1 MSKSAE
7 LIGKTKEYVKE
18 LLAGENTGHD
28 YAHTLR
34 VYETACLLAQRETAD
49 MTTVALAAL
58 LHDVDDRKISAE
70 TSDSLE
76 RARVFLEK
84 NGCGREES
92 GRILTIIREVSY
104 AGKDSARPS
113 TVEGMCV
120 QDADRLDALGAVGIA
135 RTFAYGGRH
144 GRAIYD
150 PDEVPDPGLDRERY
164 YQSRSSSIGHF
175 YEKLLLLEGL
185 MNTETAKAVA
195 RRRTAFMEKYLKEF
209 FAEIAGEDI
218 KTAVRIN
225 GQGQEDL

>member
-1 MSKSAE
+1 MSNAE

-28 YAHTLR
+28 YTHTLR
-34 VYETACLLAQRETAD
+34 VYETACLLARQEAAD

-58 LHDVDDRKISAE
+58 LHDVDDRKISEE
-70 TSDSLE
+70 TSAGLE
-76 RARVFLEK
+76 RASVFLEK
-84 NGCGREES
+84 NGCSREET
-92 GRILTIIREVSY
+92 GRILTIIREVSF
-104 AGKDSARPS
+104 AGKDSVRPS

-135 RTFAYGGRH
+135 RAFAYGGRH

-150 PDEVPDPGLDRERY
+150 PDEVPDPELDRERY

-185 MNTETAKAVA
+185 MNTETAKTVA
-195 RRRTAFMEKYLKEF
+195 RRRTAFMEEYLKEF
-209 FAEIAGEDI
+209 FAENAGEDI
-218 KTAVRIN
+218 KTAACKKGRE
-225 GQGQEDL
+225 QEDL